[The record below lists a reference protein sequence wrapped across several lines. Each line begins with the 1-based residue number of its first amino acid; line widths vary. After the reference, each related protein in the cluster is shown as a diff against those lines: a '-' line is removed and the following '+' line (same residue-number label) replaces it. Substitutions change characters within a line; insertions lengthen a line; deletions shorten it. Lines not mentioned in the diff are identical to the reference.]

1 MLHPEHH
8 YHNLK
13 KAIALFLV
21 AYFFIALT
29 YTFSTLASSTTST
42 SEMVFFR
49 NFVGVILTLP
59 WMIKNRSESFKVSRP
74 WILILRSVLGIV
86 GIVCVFEAVKHVSL
100 VDVTLLSNTA
110 PLFVPFLSWFFLKKP
125 IDHKG
130 WPALALGFIGIALIL
145 VPSKGIINVHALY
158 ALGNGLTT
166 AATFLVVRLAAK
178 TEKMQ
183 TLLFYY
189 YLIGLI
195 LFLPINF
202 FYFSVPNVHA
212 LIYLVLIGVCAYYGS
227 AFSFYALQYGNTAQ
241 LAPFSYS
248 GVIYA
253 GVIQWGLWGQFPRWI
268 NLIGVAL
275 TCIAGIYILLL
286 NKPSVN
292 TPKMN

>member
-1 MLHPEHH
+1 MLYLEHR

-13 KAIALFLV
+13 KAIPLFLL

-29 YTFSTLASSTTST
+29 YTFSTLASSMTTT

-49 NFVGVILTLP
+49 NFVGILLTLP
-59 WMIKNRSESFKVSRP
+59 WMIKNRSVSFKVSKP

-86 GIVCVFEAVKHVSL
+86 GIVCVFVAVKHVSL

-125 IDHKG
+125 IDYKG
-130 WPALALGFIGIALIL
+130 WPALALGFVGIALIL
-145 VPSKGIINVHALY
+145 VPTKGLIDIHALY

-195 LFLPINF
+195 LFLPINI
-202 FYFSVPNVHA
+202 FYFSVPSGEA
-212 LIYLVLIGVCAYYGS
+212 LIYLVLIGVCAYWGS
-227 AFSFYALQYGNTAQ
+227 ALSFYALQYGNTAQ

-253 GVIQWGLWGQFPRWI
+253 GVIQWVLWSQFPRWI
-268 NLIGVAL
+268 NLIGIAL
-275 TCIAGIYILLL
+275 TCIAGVYILLL
-286 NKPSVN
+286 NKPPGSA
-292 TPKMN
+292 PKMN